1 MTCNHIRRLAA
12 CFALGVVCSAF
23 AGKTP
28 MALSIAYSSQNKD
41 DSQMPSSPNIVTG
54 GRLAFFSGAHR
65 GMYGLAIAV
74 GGNEDKS
81 AGGDIAGIQAAGLF
95 NTAVGAEYGAWQL
108 SGFVN
113 MLSSDGNGMQV
124 SALYNET
131 KGVFNGYMLCG
142 FINRSENLIGAQ
154 ITGVGNV
161 ANGAYGAQIALV
173 NVADTVVGAQL
184 GGVNFA
190 TSLAGVQV
198 GGVNVVKSTD
208 SASGMRGI
216 QIGAFNYATTCTGG
230 MQLGAVNIIV
240 DNQTPCLPIF
250 NCYF

>member
-1 MTCNHIRRLAA
+1 
-12 CFALGVVCSAF
+12 
-23 AGKTP
+23 
-28 MALSIAYSSQNKD
+28 
-41 DSQMPSSPNIVTG
+41 MPSSSNIVTG
-54 GRLAFFSGAHR
+54 GRLAIFSGAHM

-74 GGNEDKS
+74 GGNNDKA

-113 MLSSDGNGMQV
+113 MLSYDGNGMQI
-124 SALYNET
+124 SAFYNET
-131 KGVFNGYMLCG
+131 KGMFNGYMLCG

-154 ITGVGNV
+154 ITGVGNIAKEV
-161 ANGAYGAQIALV
+161 YGAQLALV

-190 TSLAGVQV
+190 TSLAGVQL
-198 GGVNVVKSTD
+198 GGINMVESRSSTP
-208 SASGMRGI
+208 GMRGI
-216 QIGAFNYATTCTGG
+216 QIGAFNYAATCPGG
-230 MQLGAVNIIV
+230 AQLGVVNIIW
-240 DNQTPCLPIF
+240 DNQASILPIF